1 MRHPGR
7 IPTTSLVSLLV
18 HVYPTGELDV
28 LYCPVSGKASPQSS
42 AVFVSRVELANRL
55 RELGLRDEAA
65 LIMLCDTKM
74 DFIFYVVSTPQL
86 VESLGLNELGGG
98 DQKNKTTDPD

>member
-1 MRHPGR
+1 MRPLGR

-28 LYCPVSGKASPQSS
+28 RYCPISKDNASLRSS
-42 AVFVSRVELANRL
+42 VVFSNRVELANRL

-74 DFIFYVVSTPQL
+74 DFVFQVVSTHEL
-86 VESLGLNELGGG
+86 MESFGL
-98 DQKNKTTDPD
+98 

>member
-7 IPTTSLVSLLV
+7 IPTASLASLLV

-42 AVFVSRVELANRL
+42 AVFLSRVELANRL

-74 DFIFYVVSTPQL
+74 DFIFHVVSTPQL
-86 VESLGLNELGGG
+86 MESFGFSKLGGD
-98 DQKNKTTDPD
+98 DQKNKTADPD